1 MQIFV
6 KTLAGKTVTLE
17 VEPWIENV
25 KAKIQDRE
33 GIPAEQQ
40 RLIFAGKQLEDGR
53 TLSDYNIQKEST
65 LHLVLGLRGG
75 AKIKKAM
82 KGGSKV
88 SGGKGGK
95 KLIESDQERQ
105 LRLEIERMKE
115 EEAMRDKEEMRKR
128 MLNERRA
135 QEEKYSRINRL
146 KILNQWRKLMRLV
159 KVEDLRKEIEIISQN
174 HEREVDR
181 KDAIIQMLDRDLED
195 SEEQYQMA
203 LRSHLLVVDRLI
215 DLHNAK
221 IRGIEFEFERD
232 LQELVEE
239 FGAEAREILARHAK
253 HKKEMLDIM
262 ALMEA
267 EFNEQEGEA
276 RQQFDSDREEIKGKN
291 SEEYNVLRFTLE
303 GLIEELERHFDSAH
317 ANYMA
322 TTEQRTQDFKHLTI
336 KDQQSAKT
344 IEMQMR
350 KLQRLQ
356 DSLAHWKTKL
366 ASNGREC
373 DERNR
378 ALREEKDA
386 ISRHFQELKSRM
398 NKFRESEGRRLQ
410 ELVINAQSALKAL
423 QAKLEKAERILR
435 LAELARKLETE
446 REKVLPF
453 YQSSVEEEEK
463 AAAEAAD
470 LRKSLQTSAV
480 DLQTSATGKDGHVVE
495 EWDYLNNFFK
505 RYNKVL
511 LDEQAIERE
520 RDRLRRENTDLRSI
534 LKQYLDGISVNEDV
548 INAPNPLLVVN
559 HKTNIV
565 MPNAQRMAPVST
577 VIEGSHVQMI
587 GGGLQGQQG
596 ASI

>member
-1 MQIFV
+1 
-6 KTLAGKTVTLE
+6 
-17 VEPWIENV
+17 
-25 KAKIQDRE
+25 
-33 GIPAEQQ
+33 
-40 RLIFAGKQLEDGR
+40 
-53 TLSDYNIQKEST
+53 
-65 LHLVLGLRGG
+65 
-75 AKIKKAM
+75 
-82 KGGSKV
+82 
-88 SGGKGGK
+88 
-95 KLIESDQERQ
+95 
-105 LRLEIERMKE
+105 MKE
-115 EEAMRDKEEMRKR
+115 EEAARAKEEMRKR
-128 MLNERRA
+128 MLKERQA

-146 KILNQWRKLMRLV
+146 KIMNQWRKLMRLV

-195 SEEQYQMA
+195 SEEQCQMA
-203 LRSHLLVVDRLI
+203 LRSHLLIVDRLI

-221 IRGIEFEFERD
+221 IKGIEFEFERE

-239 FGAEAREILARHAK
+239 FGAEAREIMAMHAK

-267 EFNEQEGEA
+267 EFNEQEQEA
-276 RQQFDSDREEIKGKN
+276 RQEFESQREEIKNKN

-303 GLIEELERHFDSAH
+303 GLIEELERHFDAAH

-366 ASNGREC
+366 ASNQREC
-373 DERNR
+373 EERNR

-410 ELVINAQSALKAL
+410 ELVINSQAAIKSLKG
-423 QAKLEKAERILR
+423 KLERAERILK

-453 YQSSVEEEEK
+453 YESSVEEEEK
-463 AAAEAAD
+463 AAADAAD
-470 LRKSLQTSAV
+470 IRKS
-480 DLQTSATGKDGHVVE
+480 LQTSATGKDGQVVE

-511 LDEQAIERE
+511 LDETAIERE
-520 RDRLRRENTDLRSI
+520 RDRLQRENTDLRSI

-565 MPNAQRMAPVST
+565 MPSGGRGPVATT
-577 VIEGSHVQMI
+577 VIEARNVASVPQL
-587 GGGLQGQQG
+587 LQGRQG
-596 ASI
+596 ASL